1 MSEGYAR
8 LFTLEEANELLEKV
22 RPLVSSL
29 LAAREQVVR
38 LQPSLEPVLEKA
50 VGNGGGQAAG
60 EALELLHQIRRTIEE
75 INSHGILV
83 KDIQLGLLDF
93 PSEREGR
100 VVFLCWRH
108 GEPNVSH
115 WHEVD
120 SGYASR
126 KPI

>member
-8 LFTLEEANELLEKV
+8 LFTLQEANDLLEEI

-75 INSHGILV
+75 INGHGVLV

-108 GEPNVSH
+108 GEPNVGH